1 MINAARTI
9 LTLQLSFSHS
19 NCPGSRTCWQCSI
32 GTQTPSV
39 NRRSRRLN
47 GLTSRHSDGGPTP
60 CVHKALAED
69 PEFVVEIVQIALNNG
84 SGTPRTEGAER
95 ENDAAGRS
103 PRVRDKIEPS
113 VRSCVHRTGPKTVD
127 AAHRMLRHSF
137 GLSQRGR

>member
-1 MINAARTI
+1 MINVARTI

-84 SGTPRTEGAER
+84 SGTPRIEGAER

-103 PRVRDKIEPS
+103 ADAYGLLHEWPRSPGLDAD
-113 VRSCVHRTGPKTVD
+113 GNVD
-127 AAHRMLRHSF
+127 ADLNLPGFHAGCLV
-137 GLSQRGR
+137 